1 MRGWSDIIKW
11 GKGIFVKMSEIITIA
26 NQKGGVGKT
35 TTAVNLAA
43 SLAVAEKKVLL
54 IDIDPQANAT
64 TGLGFSRSDY
74 EFNIYHV
81 LTDRKKLS
89 QIVLKTEIPTLFL
102 APSNIGLVGIE
113 QEFNDQSKDY
123 KLILK
128 NKISEVVGDYDF
140 IIIDSPPA
148 LGSITINALSAS
160 DSVIIPIQC
169 EFYALEGLAQ
179 ILNTVKI
186 IKKTINP
193 KLNIKGFL
201 PTMFSSQNNL
211 SKETIANLKQHFE
224 NKLFKSKDGKEEFVV
239 VPRNVKLAESPS
251 FGKPV
256 ILYDIKSP
264 GSIAYQNLAYCILN

>member
-1 MRGWSDIIKW
+1 MRGWSDIIKR
-11 GKGIFVKMSEIITIA
+11 GKGIFFKMSEIITIA

-128 NKISEVVGDYDF
+128 NKISEVINDYDF

-224 NKLFKSKDGKEEFVV
+224 NKLFKSKDSDDEFVV

>member
-1 MRGWSDIIKW
+1 MRGWSDLTKW
-11 GKGIFVKMSEIITIA
+11 GKGIFFKMSEIITIA

-113 QEFNDQSKDY
+113 QEFNDQNKDY

-128 NKISEVVGDYDF
+128 NKISEIVNDYDF

-224 NKLFKSKDGKEEFVV
+224 NKLFKSKDSKDEFVV

>member
-1 MRGWSDIIKW
+1 
-11 GKGIFVKMSEIITIA
+11 MSEVITIA

-64 TGLGFSRSDY
+64 TGLGYKRSDY

-81 LTDRKKLS
+81 LTGSKKLS
-89 QIVLKTEIPTLFL
+89 QIVLKTQIPTLFL
-102 APSNIGLVGIE
+102 APSNIGLVSIE
-113 QEFNDQSKDY
+113 REFNDKDKEL
-123 KLILK
+123 KLILRK
-128 NKISEVVGDYDF
+128 KLEEVKDDYDF

-148 LGSITINALSAS
+148 LGGITVNALSAS

-169 EFYALEGLAQ
+169 EFYALDGVAL
-179 ILNTVKI
+179 ILNTVKY

-193 KLNIKGFL
+193 KLSVRGFL

-211 SKETIANLKQHFE
+211 SKEAINNLKE
-224 NKLFKSKDGKEEFVV
+224 NFKSKLFATKDGGEEFVV
-239 VPRNVKLAESPS
+239 IPRNIKLAESPS

-264 GSIAYQNLAYCILN
+264 GSIAYQNLAYSILN